1 MNGGEGMVKVILGKE
16 FKDVLGVHIIGP
28 RATDIIAECALA
40 IGMEATVEDLIET
53 IHAHPTLTEAVR
65 EAALAAENRAIHTI
79 NKGANPNER
88 SDSLLIKQLVL

>member
-1 MNGGEGMVKVILGKE
+1 
-16 FKDVLGVHIIGP
+16 
-28 RATDIIAECALA
+28 
-40 IGMEATVEDLIET
+40 MEATVEDLIET